1 MGFVKVVVLDAD
13 SSPMLMFVASDDS
26 HVKKQPTAANAE
38 NVARGAMCTPALP
51 RIAIAERRET
61 WIVWVLHEV
70 LLGHNSCLPPTST
83 THMLGIFDF
92 SFTPTSTTQTQAH
105 NAL

>member
-61 WIVWVLHEV
+61 WIVWVCTKCCWGIIHAYHQRAQLIW
-70 LLGHNSCLPPTST
+70 LKFTTS
-83 THMLGIFDF
+83 
-92 SFTPTSTTQTQAH
+92 A
-105 NAL
+105 